1 MIRTYFVSIRRMY
14 ASGIRI
20 VWKERKSK
28 MEELETII
36 ITFDDG
42 EETEFF
48 VLEQTQLMGKN
59 YYLVAPT
66 DEMEGTDEEGECYIL
81 KENMDEKDSEYGLYE
96 FVEDEEELNNLFPIF
111 EELLEESDTEVE
123 F

>member
-1 MIRTYFVSIRRMY
+1 
-14 ASGIRI
+14 
-20 VWKERKSK
+20 
-28 MEELETII
+28 MEELETIV

-42 EETEFF
+42 AEEEFA

-59 YYLVAPT
+59 YYLVAPVSELEN
-66 DEMEGTDEEGECYIL
+66 DDDDGECYIL
-81 KENMDEKDSEYGLYE
+81 KENIDEQEPEYGLYE
-96 FVEDEEELNNLFPIF
+96 FVEDEDELNSLFPIF